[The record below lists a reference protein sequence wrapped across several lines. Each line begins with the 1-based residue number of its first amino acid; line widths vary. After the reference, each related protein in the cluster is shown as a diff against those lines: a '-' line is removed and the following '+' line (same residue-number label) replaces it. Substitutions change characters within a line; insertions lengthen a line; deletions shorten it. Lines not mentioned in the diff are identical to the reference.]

1 MPLDPKT
8 AHRRELKVG
17 ALVLAALVVVA
28 LGVFFIGKDDRLFG
42 RKAKYHVRFESVT
55 GLSEGS
61 PVQLD
66 GVVVGTVKEV
76 NLPVDIKQNEITV
89 WLQLDR
95 RYAGRIR
102 GDSAAKI
109 KTLGLLGDRYIAVNS
124 GTPES
129 PQIPIGG
136 EIPTAEQTNIDQLV
150 SSGEDVMQ
158 NVVQISHSLSHVLD
172 RMDKGEGLLGKLT
185 TDSPEGESIGSSLQ
199 HTAESVKN
207 LADKIEHGQGPLGRL
222 IDDKALGDQFA
233 QAVTRLNGTLGKLE
247 TGKGA
252 LPALLDDPATK
263 QKVDATLDG
272 LVKATESLSV
282 VADDLRSGDG
292 LLPKLIHDPEY
303 GKKVTRDLEQIMERL
318 NLVATRLTEGD
329 GTVAQLIN
337 DPEVYAA
344 VKDILV
350 GVNESKMLRW
360 LIRNRQKAGIEKR
373 YEEEVQKQGGAAEPP
388 PDS

>member
-185 TDSPEGESIGSSLQ
+185 TDSPEAESIGSSLQ